1 MQEYSAIEDI
11 KQSQADL
18 LPSLSFSTSQNG
30 TYRPWPEEGKA
41 TVDNG
46 YVQSS
51 VDKVY
56 YSGSYSV
63 SGNWTVWNGGRNT
76 KTIKLNK
83 LTAEQARLDSAETAN
98 SIQEQIAQLYV
109 QILYSNDAINVCK
122 ESLETSKK
130 TRNVEKRCSM
140 WGN

>member
-1 MQEYSAIEDI
+1 MNKYQTTCLIAMITLCSIDVMAQQWTLRDCIEYALANNISLKKTKLQEYSAIEDI
-11 KQSQADL
+11 KQSQAEL

-56 YSGSYSV
+56 YSGAYSV

-76 KTIKLNK
+76 
-83 LTAEQARLDSAETAN
+83 
-98 SIQEQIAQLYV
+98 
-109 QILYSNDAINVCK
+109 
-122 ESLETSKK
+122 
-130 TRNVEKRCSM
+130 
-140 WGN
+140 